1 MPPDY
6 IFRLL
11 LNSRGSILL
20 LIVALLVLSFLDLAM
35 LSVLGHSHVVVDNI
49 EVIIDHV
56 SARHDILAIKQS

>member
-1 MPPDY
+1 MSSNY

-56 SARHDILAIKQS
+56 STRHDILAIKQS